1 MSKDRDIRCL
11 HPSARNVAKFIAQN
25 TFQWYYLAKWLE
37 LSWSLRKIF
46 MKFYAKVNSFKMQ
59 FHEKGRKRTC
69 RKIFFLSRETFNECQ
84 LQNGIKHMGLIQG
97 QWSCPSKNNCKMG
110 CARESFHKAV
120 VHREP
125 FSVQANVRKIS
136 SNEKGKIFLQI
147 IVIFATKNFLCYTSC
162 DRWDNRHDK

>member
-69 RKIFFLSRETFNECQ
+69 RKIFFLSRETFNEYQ
-84 LQNGIKHMGLIQG
+84 LQNGIKYMGLIQG

-110 CARESFHKAV
+110 CARESFHKPWSTGN
-120 VHREP
+120 HFLCKQMFEK
-125 FSVQANVRKIS
+125 FLQMKRKD
-136 SNEKGKIFLQI
+136 FLQI
-147 IVIFATKNFLCYTSC
+147 IVIFATKKLSMLYLVRQMGKQT
-162 DRWDNRHDK
+162 W